1 MALVYVTGHRNPD
14 LDSIGSAIGYAELR
28 GRTDPH
34 NRYVAARL
42 GPVNAQTA
50 WALERSGAP
59 VPELLEH
66 IRLRVRDVMQ
76 QSIVTARASDPV
88 RSVGLAMAEKG
99 LDMVPVLDDDGALVG
114 VITEGDLARMYIR
127 ESQRASDFAA
137 RPASIDAIRD
147 VLGGEVLIG
156 ENRQVSGRLW
166 VISMDVEDMDEFVGA
181 GDIVVV
187 GNRPDAQ
194 RRALELG
201 VGLLVTSNGSRPGQE
216 LLELAGELD
225 VNVIGSPLDS
235 YVSARMIQLSVPCG
249 TVMSSDPLT
258 VAADDVLSD
267 VTQQILDVDYRAA
280 IAVDGG
286 RVPLAVVSR
295 SNLVNPEPR
304 QVLLVDHAE
313 QAQSVP
319 GIEQANI
326 VEILDHHHIGSIETK
341 VPVKATFDPVGSTA
355 TLVVERFR
363 RDGREPRRATAMML
377 LAAALSDTV
386 ILTSPTTTDRDR
398 RVVAYLEELVELDA
412 TAFGTEMFQATSDVS
427 RLSADDIV
435 RLDAKEYEADSGRVI
450 CVAQVET
457 VGPGLMDRKA
467 ELLEALQRIAAERG
481 YALYA
486 LMVTDIVRRGTEL
499 LVAGDPTPI
508 ERSMGVREHDGV
520 VDLPGVM
527 SRKKQVAPKLLAAL

>member
-1 MALVYVTGHRNPD
+1 MPLVYVTGHRNPD

-28 GRTDPH
+28 GRLDPQT
-34 NRYVAARL
+34 RYVPVRL

-50 WALERSGAP
+50 WALDRSGAA

-76 QSIVTARASDPV
+76 QSLVTARTSDPV
-88 RSVGLAMAEKG
+88 RSVGLAMAEEG
-99 LDMVPVLDDDGALVG
+99 LDMVPVVDDGGALVG

-137 RPASIDAIRD
+137 RPTSTDAVRA
-147 VLGGEVLIG
+147 VLGGEMLVG
-156 ENRQVSGRLW
+156 EEQQVSGRLW
-166 VISMDVEDMDEFVGA
+166 VISMDVEDMEESVSA
-181 GDIVVV
+181 GDIVVI
-187 GNRPDAQ
+187 GNRHDAQ
-194 RRALELG
+194 RRALEIG
-201 VGLLVTSNGSRPGQE
+201 VGLLVTSNGTRPDDDV
-216 LLELAGELD
+216 LEAARERGTP
-225 VNVIGSPLDS
+225 VICSPLDS
-235 YVSARMIQLSVPCG
+235 YVSARMIQLSVPCR

-258 VAADDVLSD
+258 VATDDVLSD
-267 VTQQILDVDYRAA
+267 VTQQILEVDYRAA

-286 RVPLAVVSR
+286 RVPVAVVSR
-295 SNLVNPEPR
+295 SDLVNPEPR

-319 GIEQANI
+319 GIEEANI

-341 VPVKATFDPVGSTA
+341 IPVKATFDPVGSTA

-363 RDGREPRRATAMML
+363 REGREPRRPTAMML

-398 RVVAYLEELVELDA
+398 RVVSYLEELVELDG

-427 RLSADDIV
+427 RLTADEIV
-435 RLDAKEYEADSGRVI
+435 RLDAKEYEAGSGRTI
-450 CVAQVET
+450 CLAQVET

-467 ELLEALQRIAAERG
+467 ELLEALRRIMAERQ

-486 LMVTDIVRRGTEL
+486 LMVTDIVRKGTEL
-499 LVAGDPTPI
+499 LVAGDATAV
-508 ERSMGVREHDGV
+508 ERSMGVRERDGV

-527 SRKKQVAPKLLAAL
+527 SRKKQVAPRLLAVL

>member
-1 MALVYVTGHRNPD
+1 MANVYVTGHRNPD

-28 GRTDPH
+28 GRLDPQ
-34 NRYVAARL
+34 NRYIAARL

-50 WALERSGAP
+50 WALERSGAQI
-59 VPELLEH
+59 PELLEH

-76 QSIVTARASDPV
+76 RSLITARASDPV
-88 RSVGLAMAEKG
+88 RSVGLSMAEKG
-99 LDMVPVLDDDGALVG
+99 LDMVPVLDDEGTLVG

-127 ESQRASDFAA
+127 ESQRASDFSA
-137 RPASIDAIRD
+137 RPASVDAVRD
-147 VLGGEVLIG
+147 VLGGEVLVG

-166 VISMDVEDMDEFVGA
+166 VISMDVADMAEFVGA

-187 GNRPDAQ
+187 GNRPDVQ
-194 RRALELG
+194 RRAVELDAA
-201 VGLLVTSNGSRPGQE
+201 LLVTSNGSRPADDVLQ
-216 LLELAGELD
+216 LAREHD
-225 VNVIGSPLDS
+225 VTVIVSPLDS

-258 VAADDVLSD
+258 VAAEDVLSD

-280 IAVDGG
+280 IAVDDEH
-286 RVPLAVVSR
+286 VPVAIVSR

-319 GIEQANI
+319 GIEAANI

-363 RDGREPRRATAMML
+363 REGREPRRATAMML

-412 TAFGTEMFQATSDVS
+412 TTFGTEMFHASSDVS
-427 RLSADDIV
+427 RLSADEIV

-457 VGPGLMDRKA
+457 VGPGLIDRKA
-467 ELLEALQRIAAERG
+467 ELLEALQRIAMQRE
-481 YALYA
+481 YALYV

-499 LVAGDPTPI
+499 LVAGDRSPV
-508 ERSMGVREHDGV
+508 ERAMGVVGHDGV
-520 VDLPGVM
+520 IDLPGVM
-527 SRKKQVAPKLLAAL
+527 SRKKQVAPRLLAAL

>member
-28 GRTDPH
+28 GRTDPQT
-34 NRYVAARL
+34 RYVAARL

-59 VPELLEH
+59 LPELLEH

-76 QSIVTARASDPV
+76 ESVFTARASDPV
-88 RSVGLAMAEKG
+88 RSVGLAMAERG
-99 LDMVPVLDDDGALVG
+99 LDMVPIVDDDGALVG

-127 ESQRASDFAA
+127 ESQQASDFSA
-137 RPASIDAIRD
+137 RPASIEAVRG
-147 VLGGEVLIG
+147 VLGGEVLVG
-156 ENRQVSGRLW
+156 EDRHVSGRLW
-166 VISMDVEDMDEFVGA
+166 VISMDVDDMDAFVA
-181 GDIVVV
+181 SGDIVVV
-187 GNRPDAQ
+187 GNRPDVL
-194 RRALELG
+194 RRAVELD
-201 VGLLVTSNGSRPGQE
+201 VGLLVTSNGTRPGDD
-216 LLELAGELD
+216 LLDLARARD
-225 VNVIGSPLDS
+225 TTVIVSPLDS
-235 YVSARMIQLSVPCG
+235 YVSARMIQLSVPCR

-258 VAADDVLSD
+258 VVADDVLGD
-267 VTQQILDVDYRAA
+267 VTQQILEVDYRAA
-280 IAVDGG
+280 IAVDSG
-286 RVPLAVVSR
+286 RVPVAVVSR

-398 RVVAYLEELVELDA
+398 RVVAYLEELVELDS

-427 RLSADDIV
+427 RLSADEIV

-457 VGPGLMDRKA
+457 VGPGLIERKE
-467 ELLEALQRIAAERG
+467 ELLDALRRICAERG

-486 LMVTDIVRRGTEL
+486 LMVTDIVRKGTEL

-508 ERSMGVREHDGV
+508 ERAMAVQEQDGLI
-520 VDLPGVM
+520 DLPGVM